1 MENDFV
7 SSYQIIDEPQGSK
20 LSHTTVDPMWP
31 LLGFMLGGALF
42 SWLWSAIN
50 GIALNSPNRNRELF
64 TIGVAI
70 SVFIAM
76 YTGLGALMANGS
88 VDGMNPEYI
97 KVAIISVEL
106 IFCYKI
112 YLMQRGSFDI
122 YEYFNGKVA
131 SPVIGLFLAL
141 LMGRKLETFA
151 LILLLPGGQ

>member
-1 MENDFV
+1 M
-7 SSYQIIDEPQGSK
+7 SSYQIIDEPQGGK

-50 GIALNSPNRNRELF
+50 SIALNSPNRNRELF

-76 YTGLGALMANGS
+76 YAGLGALMTNGL
-88 VDGMNPEYI
+88 VDGINPEYI

-106 IFCYKI
+106 IFCYKL

-131 SPVIGLFLAL
+131 SPIIGLFLAL
-141 LMGRKLETFA
+141 FMGRKLETFA
-151 LILLLPGGQ
+151 LLILLPGGQ